1 VSGVASC
8 CKELAGDQEIR
19 NVNCITAGV
28 GVGYIGCPAKSAK
41 STSRHNFIAAAQTS
55 IVSGDRK
62 SRKVTEMSDQ
72 VDYSLYLVTD
82 STDAILGSR
91 DLVDVVEKALQGGR
105 LHIPFSLF
113 HLMTGIML

>member
-1 VSGVASC
+1 MHHRRCGCGVDSVAP
-8 CKELAGDQEIR
+8 E
-19 NVNCITAGV
+19 
-28 GVGYIGCPAKSAK
+28 KSAE

-55 IVSGDRK
+55 IVSGVRK

-91 DLVDVVEKALQGGR
+91 DLVDVVEEALQGGR
-105 LHIPFSLF
+105 LHFPLSLY
-113 HLMTGIML
+113 TP